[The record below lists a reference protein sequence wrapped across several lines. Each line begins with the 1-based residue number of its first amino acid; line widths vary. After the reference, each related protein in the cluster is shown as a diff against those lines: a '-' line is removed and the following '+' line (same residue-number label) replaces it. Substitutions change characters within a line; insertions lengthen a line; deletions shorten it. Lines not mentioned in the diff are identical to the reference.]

1 MASRKPPARLAAP
14 GGGRNTADMSETDTA
29 YLNNQ
34 FLIAMPAL
42 EDENFN
48 HSVTLL
54 CEHSDQGALGL
65 IINRPLQLKLT
76 EMLDQMDLP
85 RSALDQDSS
94 IYWGGP
100 VAPERGFVIHEG
112 AGEWDS
118 TMAVGGNLYIT
129 TSRDILKAIGEGR
142 GPKHYFVALGYA
154 GWSAGQLENEIL
166 SNSWLNT
173 PVDSAIL
180 FRTPASERWKLATR
194 LLGVDVTQLGGEAG
208 HA

>member
-1 MASRKPPARLAAP
+1 
-14 GGGRNTADMSETDTA
+14 MSETDTA

-129 TSRDILKAIGEGR
+129 TSRDILKAIGEWR

-154 GWSAGQLENEIL
+154 SWSAGQLENEIL
-166 SNSWLNT
+166 YNS
-173 PVDSAIL
+173 
-180 FRTPASERWKLATR
+180 
-194 LLGVDVTQLGGEAG
+194 
-208 HA
+208 